1 MWRRWRGPLK
11 KGGPAVDLDV
21 YAFLTTLPNALVATV
36 NHERMP
42 VLLTQED
49 EFEAWLN
56 GSPHE
61 ALQLVASGETER
73 MRIVQSGSDREDLL
87 GADSPAAGMLL

>member
-1 MWRRWRGPLK
+1 M
-11 KGGPAVDLDV
+11 
-21 YAFLTTLPNALVATV
+21 TTLPNALVATV
-36 NHERMP
+36 DHERMP

-56 GSPHE
+56 GSPQE
-61 ALQLVASGETER
+61 ARQLVQSYDADR

-87 GADSPAAGMLL
+87 GADNTPAGMLL

>member
-1 MWRRWRGPLK
+1 MGP
-11 KGGPAVDLDV
+11 PSELDV

-49 EFEAWLN
+49 QFEARLN
-56 GSPHE
+56 GSPQE
-61 ALQLVASGETER
+61 VFRLVASYDAER

-87 GADSPAAGMLL
+87 GADSPAAGVLL